1 MISIQDLEYSIY
13 NSINLPLNLYGCIK
27 MQIGLN
33 KSLLLQFISIFS
45 YGLAHIGRVGSV
57 VLTLSISIERYCSV
71 CHSTCTFKAKS
82 LLLPLPIAFAIIY
95 NVPKF
100 FELKSETVY
109 DEICENETFTHKN
122 TSVHDELSLS
132 TQYDVTEASTI
143 GDQVNVSYHKEMSFV
158 ANCVNEST
166 IIIGVT
172 DLRRNPLYI
181 IIYLFWSKFL
191 MVEIF
196 PYIVMIVMNIRIF
209 MKIQEFA
216 RIRRNALG
224 INDGKLYGILK
235 CIDRYR
241 F

>member
-1 MISIQDLEYSIY
+1 
-13 NSINLPLNLYGCIK
+13 

-82 LLLPLPIAFAIIY
+82 LLLPLPVAFAIIY

-109 DEICENETFTHKN
+109 EETCENETITHRN
-122 TSVHDELSLS
+122 TSSHDELSLS

-158 ANCVNEST
+158 ANCINEST
-166 IIIGVT
+166 TYIDVT

-191 MVEIF
+191 CVEIF
-196 PYIVMIVMNIRIF
+196 PYILMIVMNILIWR
-209 MKIQEFA
+209 KIQEFA
-216 RIRRNALG
+216 RIRRTALG
-224 INDGKLYGILK
+224 INDGKLFGILN
-235 CIDRYR
+235 CIDRHRSILIILFIY
-241 F
+241 